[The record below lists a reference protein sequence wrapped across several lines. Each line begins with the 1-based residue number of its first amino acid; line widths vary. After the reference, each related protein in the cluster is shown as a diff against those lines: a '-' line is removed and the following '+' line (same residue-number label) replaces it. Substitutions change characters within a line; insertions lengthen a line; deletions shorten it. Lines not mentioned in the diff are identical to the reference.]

1 MSPAAMR
8 MLHQPGQS
16 SKLKF
21 MNLKKAGKETME
33 AKLGWKA
40 PTSSHLQVFF
50 TNLWKTTARSIHYKR
65 WFVYRLRWLRM
76 SGAIIKY

>member
-40 PTSSHLQVFF
+40 PTSSLLHQFME
-50 TNLWKTTARSIHYKR
+50 NHRS
-65 WFVYRLRWLRM
+65 
-76 SGAIIKY
+76 